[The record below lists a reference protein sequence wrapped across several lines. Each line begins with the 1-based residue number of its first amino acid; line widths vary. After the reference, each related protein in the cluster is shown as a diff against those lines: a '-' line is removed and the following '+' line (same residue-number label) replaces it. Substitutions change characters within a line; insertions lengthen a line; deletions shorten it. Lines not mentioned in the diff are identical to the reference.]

1 VVQCVLGVALAMYV
15 SLPSSQTALS
25 VFTSVP
31 LLTAHIV
38 IAFLLVAVA
47 AYATALAGRLRLAG
61 TTWLEALTLL
71 FLLFALQEG
80 FAYTFNQINAYDLGM
95 VAGFLG
101 ALVVQIVVMSR
112 VVRAAR
118 TARPPSA
125 ESSRA

>member
-1 VVQCVLGVALAMYV
+1 MYV